1 MTEELGADT
10 RFSEEYRKQ
19 NRKSRPLSKSLEGRI
34 ASGTTAT
41 SDRENKAI
49 GESFESGD
57 PLARAAAAHNS
68 GGFKASLASD
78 TKHGPR

>member
-1 MTEELGADT
+1 MEELGADT

-34 ASGTTAT
+34 ASGTTAST
-41 SDRENKAI
+41 EKNMGI
-49 GESFESGD
+49 GESFESDRD

>member
-1 MTEELGADT
+1 MEEVGADT

-41 SDRENKAI
+41 TENNNKGI
-49 GESFESGD
+49 GESFESD
-57 PLARAAAAHNS
+57 PLAGAADARNS